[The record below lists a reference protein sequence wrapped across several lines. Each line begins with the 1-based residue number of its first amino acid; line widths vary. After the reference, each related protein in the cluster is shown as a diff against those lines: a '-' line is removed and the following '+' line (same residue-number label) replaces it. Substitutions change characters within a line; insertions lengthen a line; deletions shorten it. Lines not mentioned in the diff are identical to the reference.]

1 MLDVARLDDAARR
14 GPDVVALIEEFRIT
28 ETSRKDLQ
36 GTLDHLRAQ
45 RNSANKRMSTLDK
58 ASAEFTECREE
69 MREVSKQVKLGEQEL
84 DALEVN
90 SRRLRMTIPN
100 APHSSVPEG
109 VGEEQNQLD
118 SEWGEK
124 PSYDFEPKPHWDVGE
139 ALGILDFEGGAKLS
153 GARFCVLRDHGSRL
167 NRALIN
173 FMLDVHAESGYREVW
188 PPALVKRHALE
199 GTGQLPKFEEDAF
212 KTAGDSEYFLIPT
225 GEVPVTNLHANEILD
240 REQLPIKY
248 TAYTPCFR
256 AEAGSYGKDTRG
268 LIRQHQFDKVEL
280 VQFVE
285 PSESYEALLALR
297 RSAEEILR
305 RLELH
310 YRVMNLCTG
319 DLGFCASK
327 TFDIEVWLPGQ
338 DTYRE
343 ISSCSNFEDYQARRA
358 KIRYRPEV
366 GAKPQMVHTVNGSGL
381 AVGRTI
387 VAILEQNQR
396 ADGSVAIPKALQ
408 PYMRGLQVIEVQPD
422 DAMKSNSES

>member
-14 GPDVVALIEEFRIT
+14 GPEVVAMIEEFRSI
-28 ETSRKDLQ
+28 ETRRKELQ

-45 RNSANKRMSTLDK
+45 RNSANKRMAALDK
-58 ASAEFTECREE
+58 KSDEFATCRDE
-69 MREVSKQVKLGEQEL
+69 MREISKQVKTGEHEL
-84 DALEVN
+84 DELEVK
-90 SRRLRMTIPN
+90 SRELRMNIPN
-100 APHSSVPEG
+100 APHESVPDG
-109 VGEEQNQLD
+109 DGEEQNQEE
-118 SEWGEK
+118 SRWGEK
-124 PSYDFEPKPHWDVGE
+124 PSFDFAPKTHWEVGE
-139 ALGILDFEGGAKLS
+139 ALGILDFEAGAKLS

-188 PPALVKRHALE
+188 PPALVKRPALE

-212 KTAGDSEYFLIPT
+212 KTAGETEYFLIPT
-225 GEVPVTNLHANEILD
+225 GEVPVTNLHADEILA
-240 REQLPIKY
+240 REQLPIRY

-285 PSESYEALLALR
+285 PAESYKALIQLR
-297 RSAEEILR
+297 QSAEEILR
-305 RLELH
+305 RLDLH
-310 YRVMNLCTG
+310 YRVVNLCTG
-319 DLGFCASK
+319 DLGFCASQ
-327 TFDIEVWLPGQ
+327 TYDIEVWLPGQ
-338 DTYRE
+338 ETYRE

-358 KIRYRPEV
+358 KIRYRPEP
-366 GAKPQMVHTVNGSGL
+366 GAKAKMVHTVNGSGL

-387 VAILEQNQR
+387 VAILEQHQR

-408 PYMRGLQVIEVQPD
+408 PYMRGLESIEMP
-422 DAMKSNSES
+422 ASE

>member
-14 GPDVVALIEEFRIT
+14 GPEVVALIKEFRGI
-28 ETSRKDLQ
+28 ETARKELQ

-45 RNSANKRMSTLDK
+45 RNSANKRMAALDK
-58 ASAEFTECREE
+58 KSDEFAEARDE
-69 MREVSKQVKLGEQEL
+69 MREVSKKVKAGEHEL
-84 DALEVN
+84 DELEVK
-90 SRRLRMTIPN
+90 SHDLRMHIPN
-100 APHSSVPEG
+100 APHESVPVG
-109 VGEEQNQLD
+109 DGEEQNQ
-118 SEWGEK
+118 EVFTWGEK
-124 PSYDFEPKPHWDVGE
+124 PSYDFAPKTHWEVGE
-139 ALGILDFEGGAKLS
+139 ALGILDFEAGAKLS

-167 NRALIN
+167 NRALIS
-173 FMLDVHAESGYREVW
+173 FMLDVHGEKGYREVW

-212 KTAGDSEYFLIPT
+212 KTAGESEYFLIPT

-240 REQLPIKY
+240 LEQLPIKY

-280 VQFVE
+280 VQFIE
-285 PSESYEALLALR
+285 PSQSYQALVELR
-297 RSAEEILR
+297 ESAEEVLR
-305 RLELH
+305 RLGLH
-310 YRVMNLCTG
+310 YRVVNLCTG
-319 DLGFCASK
+319 DLGFCASQ

-338 DTYRE
+338 DTFRE

-366 GAKPQMVHTVNGSGL
+366 GSKPQMVHTVNGSGL

-387 VAILEQNQR
+387 VAILEQYQQ
-396 ADGSVAIPKALQ
+396 ADGSVAIPEALQ
-408 PYMRGLQVIEVQPD
+408 PYMRGLESI
-422 DAMKSNSES
+422 DAPAPA

>member
-14 GPDVVALIEEFRIT
+14 GPEVVALIKEFRGI
-28 ETSRKDLQ
+28 ETARKELQ

-45 RNSANKRMSTLDK
+45 RNSANKRMAALDK
-58 ASAEFTECREE
+58 KSDEFAEARDE
-69 MREVSKQVKLGEQEL
+69 MREVSKKVKAGEHEL
-84 DALEVN
+84 DELEVK
-90 SRRLRMTIPN
+90 SHDLRMHIPN
-100 APHSSVPEG
+100 APHESVPVG
-109 VGEEQNQLD
+109 DGEEQNQ
-118 SEWGEK
+118 EVFTWGEK
-124 PSYDFEPKPHWDVGE
+124 PSYDFAPKTHWEVGE
-139 ALGILDFEGGAKLS
+139 ALGILDFEAGAKLS

-167 NRALIN
+167 NRALIS
-173 FMLDVHAESGYREVW
+173 FMLDVHGEKGYREVW

-212 KTAGDSEYFLIPT
+212 KTAGESEYFLIPT

-240 REQLPIKY
+240 LEQLPIKY

-280 VQFVE
+280 VQFIE
-285 PSESYEALLALR
+285 PSQSYQALVELR
-297 RSAEEILR
+297 ESAEEVLR
-305 RLELH
+305 RLGLH
-310 YRVMNLCTG
+310 YRVVNLCTG
-319 DLGFCASK
+319 DLGFCASQ

-338 DTYRE
+338 DTFRE

-366 GAKPQMVHTVNGSGL
+366 GSKPQMVHTVNGSGL

-387 VAILEQNQR
+387 VAILEQYQR
-396 ADGSVAIPKALQ
+396 ADGSVAIPEALQ
-408 PYMRGLQVIEVQPD
+408 PYMRGLESI
-422 DAMKSNSES
+422 DAPAPG